1 MNMMASPI
9 TISSSTTKVL
19 LIHVGKKVPLCSIG
33 VGYIMLRSLLRPVL
47 STTTTTTTPPHR
59 VFPRTMSVLAPAS
72 KFKLALIQL
81 LGSPDKTANLAKA
94 RDKVLEAAKNGA
106 NVVVLPVC
114 TLSRCSFLSFVVAN
128 TTLYRNASTLPMAP
142 TTFLNMQS
150 PCHPALQLI
159 CSQV

>member
-1 MNMMASPI
+1 MRI
-9 TISSSTTKVL
+9 TPCMKRGSTNSAAIVL
-19 LIHVGKKVPLCSIG
+19 LIQVGKKVPPCSIV

-47 STTTTTTTPPHR
+47 STTPTTPHR
-59 VFPRTMSVLAPAS
+59 LFPRTMSVLAPAS

-81 LGSPDKTANLAKA
+81 LGSPDKAANLAKA

-114 TLSRCSFLSFVVAN
+114 KLSRCSFLPFVVAN
-128 TTLYRNASTLPMAP
+128 TTLCRNASTLPMVP
-142 TTFLNMQS
+142 TSFPNMQS
-150 PCHPALQLI
+150 LCHPALQLI